1 MKAAHTKARK
11 SYDRQAATVA
21 ALTLPAGTANSV
33 LTAAVTALTVPAG
46 TADSTIAAVPDPTD
60 TPATADAL
68 RDDLVTN
75 VIPVINAD
83 ILDLGAKIN
92 ALQTEL
98 NANILDLGAKV
109 NEIRTALRTAGLML

>member
-11 SYDRQAATVA
+11 SYDRQAATVT
-21 ALTLPAGTANSV
+21 ALTLPAGTANSTLV
-33 LTAAVTALTVPAG
+33 
-46 TADSTIAAVPDPTD
+46 AVPDPTD

-92 ALQTEL
+92 
-98 NANILDLGAKV
+98 
-109 NEIRTALRTAGLML
+109 EIRTALRNAGLML